1 MALSSTQYE
10 WKTDSLTQF
19 TAAIAQNAGTNLDLA
34 MTTPNP
40 VALAGIGGD
49 CRGQLRSLS
58 IASVENLAWEV
69 WLWSSTTHGT
79 AALSTVAMIGRWTFV
94 AADGVRI
101 AGTGDYYYYVDGLDV
116 PVWDADK
123 TGKLH
128 LTLVNRSAASKSAD
142 AAGAIVIKGRIA
154 PLGY

>member
-1 MALSSTQYE
+1 MALTHTQYE

-19 TAAIAQNAGTNLDLA
+19 TATIAQNAGVNLDLA

-49 CRGQLRSLS
+49 CRGQLRSLT
-58 IASVENLAWEV
+58 IASVENLAWEI
-69 WLWSSTTHGT
+69 WLWSSATHGT
-79 AALSTVAMIGRWTFV
+79 AAASTVSVIGRWSFV
-94 AADGVRI
+94 TSDAKQI
-101 AGTGDYYYYVDGLDV
+101 AGAGDWYYYVDGLDV

>member
-1 MALSSTQYE
+1 MALNSTEYE
-10 WKTDSLTQF
+10 WKTNSVTQF
-19 TAAIAQNAGTNLDLA
+19 TATIAQNAGIDLDLT
-34 MTTPNP
+34 MSTPNP
-40 VALAGIGGD
+40 VALAGINGD

-79 AALSTVAMIGRWTFV
+79 AAASTVSMIGRWTFV

-101 AGTGDYYYYVDGLDV
+101 GGAGDYYYYVDGLDV
-116 PVWDADK
+116 PVWDADH

-128 LTLVNRSAASKSAD
+128 ITLVNRSAASKSAD
-142 AAGAIVIKGRIA
+142 AAGAIVVKGRIA